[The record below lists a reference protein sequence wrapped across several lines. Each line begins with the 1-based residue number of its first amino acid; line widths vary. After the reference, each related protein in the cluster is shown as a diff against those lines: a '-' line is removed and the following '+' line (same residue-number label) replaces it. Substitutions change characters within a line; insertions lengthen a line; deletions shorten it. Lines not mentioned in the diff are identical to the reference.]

1 MAAAVSGEGR
11 GDRERRRQPPVHEY
25 VAEQLRREIALG
37 LFRPRSSLP
46 PERELASIFGVGIM
60 TVHRAIRLLEADAL
74 VTSKRGRGGG
84 TFVVG
89 GARDADATRQLRAR
103 AARSRQAIE
112 EALDARLELEPR
124 VVARAARHAGRAG
137 PRVPARTAR
146 PGGGDRRR
154 RRVHQARRPVPR
166 RPGAGGR
173 EPLPGRRAG
182 ADQGADLRR
191 HPAASRYPDVATAQP
206 VRARADLRRRGAARR
221 HARGPG
227 VRPPRP
233 PLRGQRPGAA
243 ALPVSRMEPGNAGW
257 KLGG

>member
-1 MAAAVSGEGR
+1 M
-11 GDRERRRQPPVHEY
+11 HEY

-103 AARSRQAIE
+103 ARRSRQAIE

-124 VVARAARHAGRAG
+124 VVARAARHAGTRDLASLRELLDRAAATDDD
-137 PRVPARTAR
+137 VEFTKLDARFHVGLAQAAGNRFLADALEQIRAQTYVVILLLPDTAIW
-146 PGGGDRRR
+146 RRR
-154 RRVHQARRPVPR
+154 SQSEHERIF
-166 RPGAGGR
+166 
-173 EPLPGRRAG
+173 
-182 ADQGADLRR
+182 
-191 HPAASRYPDVATAQP
+191 AAVAQRDA
-206 VRARADLRRRGAARR
+206 ARAAQASARHVR
-221 HARGPG
+221 HSVASAR
-227 VRPPRP
+227 
-233 PLRGQRPGAA
+233 
-243 ALPVSRMEPGNAGW
+243 ALLHS
-257 KLGG
+257 L